1 LTALQ
6 AVNDQVLVSTADV
19 TVIGSEELE
28 RVKRMALASPTGSA
42 RICAHPSASDPLHE
56 MLIALVGGR
65 FIRPHAHRGK
75 SESFHMIEGALTI
88 VLFDDAGEISRLVD
102 LSARGR
108 EAVYYRLATPTFH
121 TVVPRTPLAVFH
133 ETTNGPFD
141 RRDALFPDWAPDGSD
156 PAAGRAYLD
165 RLLVRIGE
173 FAGQNR
179 T

>member
-1 LTALQ
+1 LTAFE
-6 AVNDQVLVSTADV
+6 AVSDQVLVSTADV
-19 TVIGSEELE
+19 TVIGAAELD

-65 FIRPHAHRGK
+65 YIRPHAHRGK

-88 VLFDDAGEISRLVD
+88 VLFDEAGEIRRLVD
-102 LSARGR
+102 LSAAGDG
-108 EAVYYRLATPTFH
+108 AVYYRLATPTFH
-121 TVVPRTPLAVFH
+121 TVVPRSSLAVFH

-156 PAAGRAYLD
+156 AAAGKVWLD
-165 RLLVRIGE
+165 LLLVRIDE
-173 FAGQNR
+173 FARQALR
-179 T
+179 